1 MVRAIRTFLMVAV
14 LSMLGA
20 TNALGTVWQVPGD
33 SSNTCTVAV
42 PSCNTIAAAVAA
54 ASSTDTISIGSG
66 TFAGAGNFNVIV
78 DKSLSIVGSGRA
90 ATTIAPDAGGFGFSI
105 RADDVSITDLA
116 IDGGAQGI
124 RFQTTASDNAAI
136 RRVDLRNSTARG
148 VEIVTTLPVT
158 DVEIEDCTFTSVAT
172 GIRMASTSQVDGLTI
187 TESTFSGNTYAI
199 YQANDGSTSTLRN
212 LHISDSTFTNQSL
225 YAIYVEELR
234 DATIADSVFVDNRV
248 AFQLL
253 KLYTG
258 SGVAAANITIERNEF
273 SAHTRTPIN
282 FEVYTVGL
290 EGGATI
296 ADNRIEVD
304 ASTLAFNASG
314 IFLGLGHLLTHDEV
328 TISGNSIRIDGALA
342 AATAAF
348 GVRVS
353 GNGPVRVT
361 GNVLDGGGIGGSTD
375 APATSG
381 LYVQSRSSS
390 TAAMPA
396 TATIEASCN
405 RITGFRNGVSVYD
418 SFNAAYGGLTPGAS
432 VALENNAIT
441 GNSDFGLRNG
451 DAPSPSIDATN
462 NFWGCPAG
470 PGNPGCDDVAGD
482 VALDPVAAEAP
493 SCVGCAA
500 DSDCTDSCLALQE
513 CIDGACS
520 GTPIPGCGDHYISYQ
535 AKAQA
540 KDLARLP
547 IPGNALAKNFAITV
561 NDVQLDDADTDDPE
575 NFVLMKPRNLLLPAR
590 TPGDAA
596 PLWPDVAYVRYT
608 SRLGKQSVAPANV
621 DGKYPK
627 PAKHVPR
634 TFQLA
639 NQFGTI
645 EVVSKKVVALL
656 APAGVSPDTPG
667 PTAPTDATHYQC
679 YAVKPTRAITD
690 HTPDYG
696 NGTGKLRKDL
706 QAFLA
711 EELFDECATT
721 YSGGIGFLGTS
732 VEGMCLFD
740 VRAPAELCNP
750 AHTSNVQPDRTTTAA
765 TVESEAQT
773 LQSLLCYRIKPAKK
787 VLNASVATIL
797 SLQVRDKLAKPAKV
811 PKRGI
816 KTSNAIHVTPGN
828 DIPAPSLVD
837 TNKQQSVCIPTSVL
851 GVH

>member
-1 MVRAIRTFLMVAV
+1 MIRALRTSITVAV
-14 LSMLGA
+14 LTVIGA
-20 TNALGTVWQVPGD
+20 TSAFGTIWQVPGD
-33 SSNTCTVAV
+33 SSNTCSVAV

-54 ASSTDTISIGSG
+54 ASPNDTISIGSG
-66 TFAGAGNFNVIV
+66 TFAGPGNFDVIV
-78 DKSLSIVGSGRA
+78 NKSLSIIGSGRTD
-90 ATTIAPDAGGFGFSI
+90 TTITPDAGGFGFSI

-124 RFQTTASDNAAI
+124 RFQTTAADNALI
-136 RRVDLRNSTARG
+136 RRVDLRNSTSRG
-148 VEIVTTLPVT
+148 IEIATALPVT
-158 DVEIEDCTFTSVAT
+158 EVEIDDCTFTSVAT

-187 TESTFSGNTYAI
+187 TDSTFTGNTYGI
-199 YQANDGSTSTLRN
+199 YQANDGNTSTLRN
-212 LHISDSTFTNQSL
+212 LQVADSTFTNQTL

-234 DATIADSVFVDNRV
+234 DATIADSVFVNNRV

-282 FEVYTVGL
+282 LEVYTVGL

-296 ADNRIEVD
+296 ADNRIDID
-304 ASTLAFNASG
+304 ASTLEFNASG
-314 IFLGLGHLLTHDEV
+314 VFVGLSHLLTHDQV
-328 TISGNSIRIDGALA
+328 TISGNSIRMDGTLTT
-342 AATAAF
+342 ATAAF
-348 GVRVS
+348 AVRLF
-353 GNGPVRVT
+353 GNGPVVVT
-361 GNVLDGGGIGGSTD
+361 GNVLDGGGIGGSTNT
-375 APATSG
+375 PATSG
-381 LYVQSRSSS
+381 LYIQSRSSS
-390 TAAMPA
+390 TSAMPA
-396 TATIEASCN
+396 TTTIDASCN
-405 RITGFRNGVSVYD
+405 RITGFRNGVSIYD
-418 SFNAAYGGLTPGAS
+418 SFNAAYGGLTPGAT
-432 VALENNAIT
+432 VTLLDNAIA
-441 GNSDFGLRNG
+441 GNSEFGLRNG
-451 DAPSPSIDATN
+451 DAPSPAIDAAN
-462 NFWGCPAG
+462 NFWGCAAG
-470 PGNPGCDDVAGD
+470 PGNPGCDVVGGD
-482 VALDPVAAEAP
+482 VTVDPVAAEAP
-493 SCVGCAA
+493 SCVGCAS
-500 DSDCTDSCLALQE
+500 DSDCSDTCLALEE
-513 CIDGACS
+513 CIDGTCS

-540 KDLARLP
+540 KDLARMP
-547 IPGNALAKNFAITV
+547 IPGNALEKNFAITV
-561 NDVQLDDADTDDPE
+561 NDVQLDDADADDPE

-590 TPGDAA
+590 TPSDSA
-596 PLWPDVAYVRYT
+596 PLWPDISYVRYA

-627 PAKHVPR
+627 PAKHIAR
-634 TFQLA
+634 TFQLE

-696 NGTGKLRKDL
+696 NGAGKLRKDL

-750 AHTSNVQPDRTTTAA
+750 AHTSNVQPHRTTTAA
-765 TVESEAQT
+765 IVESEAQT
-773 LQSLLCYRIKPAKK
+773 AQSLLCYRIKPAKK

-828 DIPAPSLVD
+828 DIPAPSLFD
-837 TNKQQSVCIPTSVL
+837 TNKQQSICIPTSVL
-851 GVH
+851 GVQ